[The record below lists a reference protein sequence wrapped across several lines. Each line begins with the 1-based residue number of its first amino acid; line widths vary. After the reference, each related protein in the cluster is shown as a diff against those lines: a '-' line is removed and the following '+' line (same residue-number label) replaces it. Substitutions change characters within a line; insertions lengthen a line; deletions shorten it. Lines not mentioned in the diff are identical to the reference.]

1 MVMFEALIREA
12 TDRFGL
18 GTQGAALLK
27 ELLALIGNEKSGGL
41 TGFLDRF
48 RNAGMLDLVASWVS
62 KGSNLDLSPPQF
74 ESVVGRD
81 AIARIASK
89 VGLAQ
94 TKAGSAMAFLVP
106 KVVDALT
113 PDGAVPASLPADL
126 RAALG
131 LAPLAAAKAPG
142 AQRSP
147 VGRWWVWTLLL
158 AFVGLGWLFHQRY
171 DKPAATTTTTAAAP
185 TVPPIPPSA
194 PPAPPAAVS
203 LPAPSVTSRL
213 ALTNSGT
220 AVEVEGVVADETSRG
235 SILDSLRAVFGADKV
250 RGDVKID
257 AAATPAGWL
266 ASLRAALDQFKI
278 PGADLLF
285 DGTTITLGGFL
296 SEADR
301 TALLA
306 KLRAIFGDGFTFKLG
321 GDKSLEL
328 FQTAK
333 QRTLAALGEL
343 KPGYTASDLVDV
355 LNYSIIRFS
364 TGSADLAAESGDI
377 VDRAAAA
384 IKGAPAGT
392 IIEVSGHTDST
403 GDPVSNMA
411 LSQARAEEVRSA
423 LVARGVDPA
432 ALVAQGY
439 GDTRPVAG
447 NDTPQGRFENRRID
461 FAVVK

>member
-12 TDRFGL
+12 TDRFAL

-94 TKAGSAMAFLVP
+94 AKAGSAMAFLVP

-131 LAPLAAAKAPG
+131 LAPLAAAKAKAPG

-171 DKPAATTTTTAAAP
+171 DKPAATTTAEAP
-185 TVPPIPPSA
+185 AVTPIPPSS
-194 PPAPPAAVS
+194 PPAPPAVS
-203 LPAPSVTSRL
+203 LPVPSVTPRL

-220 AVEVEGVVADETSRG
+220 AVEVEGVVADETIRG

-257 AAATPAGWL
+257 TAATPAGWL
-266 ASLRAALDQFKI
+266 ANLRAALDQFKI

-285 DGTTITLGGFL
+285 DGTTISVGGFL
-296 SEADR
+296 SESDR
-301 TALLA
+301 TALLE
-306 KLRAIFGDGFTFKLG
+306 KLRTIFGGGFTFKLG

-355 LNYSIIRFS
+355 LNYSIIRFA